1 MPLNLSYLY
10 GNSGTITNATP
21 THDIVVP
28 SDVTL
33 SVHSTIMVGSD
44 GIHLHARRTKL
55 LDGEGSIMDFEALRV
70 TLEAY
75 RATIPEAGLQ
85 VKWVPHRES
94 MLLSVLGTCLC
105 HDQSGSTVITKNRH
119 ALRRA
124 VHKAWAEHYHV
135 GAQELRLLRDVHS
148 RLHRLYRTVRQDQ
161 RDSIRRLKESGLL
174 DKQSNFRTNSSDAR
188 ITAQAGAH
196 LALAMAL
203 RLPQECPTNGGTT
216 RALFRK
222 DLGRL
227 SDCML
232 VEFLT
237 AFDRSPELT
246 RWMHKMVPAW
256 QWQGS
261 KYRQY
266 GDSSSSSKQEEEEVP
281 PHDTLMATAFKMCF
295 AGTQHPTTAGVLP
308 RTPKHLAD
316 RLPYTP
322 WHYILYQH
330 TCAQRGGHTR
340 TEKWDADEED
350 TYCLSSKVAAAW
362 DFKDRSGLVHW
373 VSKSSPSD
381 LLSLPLHILL
391 GEDGGIGVNDS
402 EGSDKGPRW
411 LEALL
416 REGGALSWDCALN
429 GWMGDTLLY
438 LDNSTVFAL
447 EEADDDAR
455 AADAGPRLVL
465 VAHTT
470 KTLLRTVFSYI
481 EDGEAIYNRYSGVTG
496 YLPDGRA
503 VSAKPITHRSS
514 LSRMVK
520 DAHYNHNIEPH
531 LLHEVLKNPGDFPE
545 KLMWDHKGLT
555 EWDPELDATRVRT
568 SLHLSYVGKT
578 CHHCIATR
586 ANQSDTMFFFDGTS
600 VAAEASLYTG
610 ADGKLAWRVKE
621 CRDRKNKTTGKSKAF
636 EAWLNE
642 KFLGIPDEVMYSL
655 LARRKI
661 GESGAQGPG
670 RQFDGA
676 DVKTLRAVPAAQRAT
691 ASVLADFQP
700 LDIVE
705 EGQYTQVVYP
715 FQGPEYSP
723 TYTHGSIFSVKVE
736 SSSITGSKPVV
747 ALRYVSKIMVDT
759 VLMDRSGT
767 TLATSHETG
776 SLTTWGNPSIVYSS
790 DGMNGTVSVM
800 GGTASVPSHVEL
812 DRDNEAEEERD
823 EMMASYREHT
833 VYDEDRDE

>member
-1 MPLNLSYLY
+1 MPFNLNYLH
-10 GNSGTITNATP
+10 GDSSTITNATP
-21 THDIVVP
+21 AHEIVAT

-33 SVHSTIMVGSD
+33 SVHSTIMVGRD
-44 GIHLHARRTKL
+44 GIHLHARSTKL
-55 LDGEGSIMDFEALRV
+55 LDGEGSITNFEALRV

-75 RATIPEAGLQ
+75 RATIPEAGLL

-94 MLLSVLGTCLC
+94 MMLSVLETFLC
-105 HDQSGSTVITKNRH
+105 HDRGGSTVFTKDNH

-124 VHKAWAEHYHV
+124 VNRTWADRYHV
-135 GAQELRLLRDVHS
+135 GAQEIRLLREVHS
-148 RLHRLYRTVRQDQ
+148 RLHHLYRTMRRDQ
-161 RDSIRRLKESGLL
+161 RDSIRRLEESGLL
-174 DKQSNFRTNSSDAR
+174 VNQSNFRARSSDAI

-196 LALAMAL
+196 LAMAMAL
-203 RLPQECPTNGGTT
+203 RLPQESPNGGTT
-216 RALFRK
+216 RALFQK

-237 AFDRSPELT
+237 VFSRSPELS
-246 RWMHKMVPAW
+246 RWAHKMAPAL
-256 QWQGS
+256 QWGEQRYYGIYH
-261 KYRQY
+261 KYCN
-266 GDSSSSSKQEEEEVP
+266 SSSSKQEEGEVP
-281 PHDTLMATAFKMCF
+281 PHDTLMAMAFKRCF
-295 AGTQHPTTAGVLP
+295 AGIQHPTTAGVLP

-322 WHYILYQH
+322 WHYLLYQH
-330 TCAQRGGHTR
+330 VCVQRARHTCTV
-340 TEKWDADEED
+340 KWDGDEEA
-350 TYCLSSKVAAAW
+350 TYCISSKVASVW

-391 GEDGGIGVNDS
+391 EKDVDIEDN
-402 EGSDKGPRW
+402 GSDKWPGW

-416 REGGALSWDCALN
+416 RGGGALSWDCALN

-447 EEADDDAR
+447 EEADEDAR
-455 AADAGPRLVL
+455 AVDAGPRLCTD
-465 VAHTT
+465 AHTT
-470 KTLLRTVFSYI
+470 KTLLSRIFSYI

-503 VSAKPITHRSS
+503 VSAKPLTHRSA

-555 EWDPELDATRVRT
+555 EWDPELDATRIRT
-568 SLHLSYVGKT
+568 SLHLSHVGKT

-586 ANQSDTMFFFDGTS
+586 ADQSDTMFFFDGTS
-600 VAAEASLYTG
+600 VAAEASLHTG
-610 ADGKLAWRVKE
+610 ANGRLVWKVKE

-642 KFLGIPDEVMYSL
+642 KLLGIPDEVL
-655 LARRKI
+655 DTLRACRKT
-661 GESGAQGPG
+661 GVSGSQNPG

-700 LDIVE
+700 MDIVE
-705 EGQYTQVVYP
+705 EGQYTQTVYP

-723 TYTHGSIFSVKVE
+723 TYTHGSIFSVKIE
-736 SSSITGSKPVV
+736 AASITGSKPAVV
-747 ALRYVSKIMVDT
+747 IRYVSKIKVDT

-812 DRDNEAEEERD
+812 DRDNDAEEERD